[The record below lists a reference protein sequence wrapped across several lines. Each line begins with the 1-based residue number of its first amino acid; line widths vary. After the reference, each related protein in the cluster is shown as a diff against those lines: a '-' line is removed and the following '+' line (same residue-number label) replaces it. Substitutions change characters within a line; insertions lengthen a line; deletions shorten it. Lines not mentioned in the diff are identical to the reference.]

1 MVLWRSQPLTPK
13 QARDRAATH
22 ALPQLQH
29 LALDFLRSPMRIL
42 PSQAKDPLLNLL
54 SQWRPPGSTLLP
66 KSPVSAHELSM
77 PAKQSVGLHDQEGL
91 GQTPFRE
98 AQPSQQQGQPLQ
110 TAVRRLPAQLSTQDQ
125 QLLTEEGNL
134 AVLVTPEQDGHQ
146 RVKGRKKQ
154 QMEIVEHGRR
164 VAGVGKQVNRRP
176 DFGPLQATPTRE

>member
-98 AQPSQQQGQPLQ
+98 AQASQQQGQLLQ
-110 TAVRRLPAQLSTQDQ
+110 TAIKQASGSAFDSRSTTADGGGESRGPGHAGARWTPASKRAQ
-125 QLLTEEGNL
+125 E
-134 AVLVTPEQDGHQ
+134 AADGDS
-146 RVKGRKKQ
+146 RAWPKG
-154 QMEIVEHGRR
+154 GRGGQ
-164 VAGVGKQVNRRP
+164 AGQ
-176 DFGPLQATPTRE
+176 

>member
-98 AQPSQQQGQPLQ
+98 AQACQQQGQLLQ

-125 QLLTEEGNL
+125 QTADGGGESRGPGH
-134 AVLVTPEQDGHQ
+134 AGARWTPASERAQEPADGDS
-146 RVKGRKKQ
+146 R
-154 QMEIVEHGRR
+154 
-164 VAGVGKQVNRRP
+164 AWP
-176 DFGPLQATPTRE
+176 